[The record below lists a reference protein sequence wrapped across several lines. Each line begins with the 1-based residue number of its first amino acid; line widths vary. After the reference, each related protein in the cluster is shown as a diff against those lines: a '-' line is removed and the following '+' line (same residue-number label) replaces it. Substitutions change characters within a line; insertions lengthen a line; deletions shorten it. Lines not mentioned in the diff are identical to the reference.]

1 MSESQFRRYT
11 TLPYLLDMLHH
22 KRLTLLDP
30 ARWEDKN
37 DAYFLKIYKEKMGYA
52 SVLAL
57 CFAEAPEAYHHWK
70 IYSGNPSGVCIEFFK
85 GRLLSHFDPKKG
97 FIHAG
102 IQYKTINKLRENTLH
117 TGEMPFIKRYAYKGE
132 EEYRVIFQSKDEKVS
147 VKQILIN
154 LDTISKITVSPWID
168 STSYKSIKL
177 TINKIK
183 DCEHIK
189 VQKSTI
195 TENNEWKRIADNA
208 I

>member
-1 MSESQFRRYT
+1 MSAHQFRRYT

-30 ARWEDKN
+30 AKWDDKN
-37 DAYFLKIYKEKMGYA
+37 DAHFLKKYKEKMGFK

-57 CFAEAPEAYHHWK
+57 CFAEASEAYQHWK
-70 IYSGNPSGVCIEFFK
+70 IYSGNPSGVCIEFHK
-85 GRLLSHFDPKKG
+85 NKLLSHFRYKDG
-97 FIHAG
+97 FTNNMVH
-102 IQYKTINKLRENTLH
+102 YKTIKDLRGEALH
-117 TGEMPFIKRYAYKGE
+117 IKDMPFIKRYAYKGE
-132 EEYRVIFQSKDEKVS
+132 QEYRLIFQSESEKKL
-147 VKQILIN
+147 VKHVPI
-154 LDTISKITVSPWID
+154 DVDDISKITVSPWID
-168 STSYKSIKL
+168 ATSYKSIKL

-208 I
+208 V